1 MEQIE
6 KFKGVFEEVNQDIK
20 KIFLLYGLCCK
31 KTGVTAFRDGYVNI
45 DRFYNEFQ
53 ENLIL
58 KFPEITQ
65 SEFKELY
72 DEIMKILNNNNINLI
87 EDLWQN
93 TEQGIFEQY
102 KALISNF
109 VLNF

>member
-1 MEQIE
+1 M
-6 KFKGVFEEVNQDIK
+6 
-20 KIFLLYGLCCK
+20 
-31 KTGVTAFRDGYVNI
+31 TAFRDGYVNI

-58 KFPEITQ
+58 KYPEVTQ

-72 DEIMKILNNNNINLI
+72 DGITKILNNNDINLT

-93 TEQGIFEQY
+93 AEQSIFEQY
-102 KALISNF
+102 KGKNKIIKKRKEQIIMF
-109 VLNF
+109 DF